1 MYNSLT
7 KRKNTIYVGE
17 IIYMYAEK
25 KERFK
30 NLGIQLLI
38 IVLSCFF
45 GILAYIIYL
54 DSQIYVY
61 EKSAVGSK
69 LLREAEVNI
78 NNNEINLENITKC
91 VVGISKLEDNGT
103 SIFLEKS
110 TEKLGLGTGVIV
122 GEDGYILTNEH
133 VVGEKYSSCYVTLDT
148 GIEYKGSVVWADS
161 EINLAIVKIGITVL
175 DKINLVYSNNIKI
188 GERVFAIGNPVG
200 FEFQKTV
207 TSGII
212 SGINRTIKIK
222 NDDDTYSYM
231 ESLIQTDATIN
242 EGNSGGPLVNEKGE
256 IIGITSVKV
265 NDAEGIRICDSNQCS
280 KTNYRKI

>member
-1 MYNSLT
+1 
-7 KRKNTIYVGE
+7 
-17 IIYMYAEK
+17 MYAEK

-78 NNNEINLENITKC
+78 NNNEINLENTTKC

-161 EINLAIVKIGITVL
+161 EIDLAIVKIGITGL
-175 DKINLVYSNNIKI
+175 DKINLGDSNNIKI